1 MTFANTCR
9 AAGTSAAAT
18 SAAATASG
26 DASGTRIWFNLLATS
41 NTAAGGGATTVQ
53 AVSVSSG
60 GIDASATDSSAAHAT
75 SAAASVSSGDYSS
88 ASISVT
94 PETSLVQSAA
104 YPEGS
109 QMGTDLVLS
118 NPSDDCKCGYSI
130 SSLNGEY
137 FPFKFAYTFSALSD
151 GDAKDGLAAAGW
163 VVNDG
168 KYVGGAANGNRCWGN
183 KGNVYIDSGDL
194 VLTVPKNQRA
204 NPHMECA
211 EIAFNETNLFEGV
224 FQTEA
229 LLSGVDG
236 TCQAFWLNHSIS
248 TQYADELDIEVIS
261 STIDTDGVWYSN
273 WPPNGD
279 LTHIKL
285 EPNNPDGLISAHT
298 HVPFP
303 DISTNDPR
311 KTYNNY
317 TIAWLSSST
326 TRYYNGAKQDS
337 PTENQPE
344 HTMIFTINN
353 WSNGGSGWTHGPP
366 AGEDSNLRV
375 KSVLLYYRT
384 QDIRDMAALDSSCTV
399 RDVCKV

>member
-1 MTFANTCR
+1 MAEDFGTTRVERESKRNLSFVPGTVQSLFILLKNNTRNLCSPSLPSIPKTIEMRPALTLLTFLPYLGMTFANTCR

-18 SAAATASG
+18 ASG
-26 DASGTRIWFNLLATS
+26 DASSTKIWFNLLDPW

-53 AVSVSSG
+53 AASVSSG

-75 SAAASVSSGDYSS
+75 SAAVSVSAGDHSS
-88 ASISVT
+88 ASSSVT
-94 PETSLVQSAA
+94 PGTSLVQSAA

-137 FPFKFAYTFSALSD
+137 FPFRFAYTFSALSD

-183 KGNVYIDSGDL
+183 LKNVHIDSGDL

-236 TCQAFWLNHSIS
+236 TCQAFVSFSHQSYTFWFFLWIRM
-248 TQYADELDIEVIS
+248 
-261 STIDTDGVWYSN
+261 
-273 WPPNGD
+273 
-279 LTHIKL
+279 
-285 EPNNPDGLISAHT
+285 AH
-298 HVPFP
+298 
-303 DISTNDPR
+303 
-311 KTYNNY
+311 
-317 TIAWLSSST
+317 
-326 TRYYNGAKQDS
+326 G
-337 PTENQPE
+337 
-344 HTMIFTINN
+344 
-353 WSNGGSGWTHGPP
+353 
-366 AGEDSNLRV
+366 
-375 KSVLLYYRT
+375 
-384 QDIRDMAALDSSCTV
+384 TV
-399 RDVCKV
+399 F

>member
-1 MTFANTCR
+1 MRPALTLLTFLPYLGMTFANTCR

-18 SAAATASG
+18 ASG
-26 DASGTRIWFNLLATS
+26 DASSTKIWFNLLDPW

-53 AVSVSSG
+53 AASVSSG

-75 SAAASVSSGDYSS
+75 SAAVSVSAGDHSS
-88 ASISVT
+88 ASSSVT
-94 PETSLVQSAA
+94 PGTSLVQSAA

-118 NPSDDCKCGYSI
+118 NPSEDCKCGYSI

-183 KGNVYIDSGDL
+183 LKNVHIDSGDL

-236 TCQAFWLNHSIS
+236 TCQAFVSFSHQSYTFWLFLWIRM
-248 TQYADELDIEVIS
+248 
-261 STIDTDGVWYSN
+261 
-273 WPPNGD
+273 
-279 LTHIKL
+279 
-285 EPNNPDGLISAHT
+285 AH
-298 HVPFP
+298 
-303 DISTNDPR
+303 
-311 KTYNNY
+311 
-317 TIAWLSSST
+317 
-326 TRYYNGAKQDS
+326 G
-337 PTENQPE
+337 
-344 HTMIFTINN
+344 
-353 WSNGGSGWTHGPP
+353 
-366 AGEDSNLRV
+366 
-375 KSVLLYYRT
+375 
-384 QDIRDMAALDSSCTV
+384 TV
-399 RDVCKV
+399 F